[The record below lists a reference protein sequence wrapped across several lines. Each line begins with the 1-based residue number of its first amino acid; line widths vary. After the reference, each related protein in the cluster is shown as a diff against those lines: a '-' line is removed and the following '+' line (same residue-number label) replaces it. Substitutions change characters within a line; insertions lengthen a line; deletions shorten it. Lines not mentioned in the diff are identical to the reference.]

1 MLHNLEQFII
11 TRSVHQGMLSKSG
24 KTYKKLLLTYK
35 FDWDA
40 STSKSLIILNW
51 FKLKAQR
58 QISTQN
64 FVAKSIVHVIKH
76 ANFQLYSVYSD
87 RGYIL
92 TELFRKTYNWRHTY
106 KQTSSNFYTSNNV
119 HLQTNV
125 LRIKIYWD
133 VIT

>member
-24 KTYKKLLLTYK
+24 KTYKKLFF
-35 FDWDA
+35 FDWHS
-40 STSKSLIILNW
+40 STSKPLILLNW

-58 QISTQN
+58 QMSTQN

-76 ANFQLYSVYSD
+76 ANFQLYRAYYD

-92 TELFRKTYNWRHTY
+92 TELFRKTYNWWHTY
-106 KQTSSNFYTSNNV
+106 KQTSSNFYTSNNM

-125 LRIKIYWD
+125 LRIKNY
-133 VIT
+133 